1 MYIYQYYVVSD
12 QDDLTSYYE
21 GEIYYI
27 LAGPFHSSDDAEK
40 WISFNPHAQARARIG
55 EPTDLLVVRA
65 KVQVSLC

>member
-40 WISFNPHAQARARIG
+40 WISSNPMSV
-55 EPTDLLVVRA
+55 TLLRVGLPDYLRVVRT
-65 KVQVSLC
+65 KVEVSLC